1 MEENPQ
7 SSAILKELGD
17 IKSSLAVSKNVQAGI
32 KDSIHSTEDHD
43 LLIKLHENI
52 DLNFRQVKA
61 DIKDLKDGTSNQLND
76 HEARIKDLEVT
87 RVDFRAKI
95 RDNGKYMV
103 FIVALGLLILGL
115 LIWHIT
121 GGSGGY
127 HI

>member
-1 MEENPQ
+1 MPDENPQ
-7 SSAILKELGD
+7 GSAILKELGE
-17 IKSSLAVSKNVQAGI
+17 IRSSLAVSKNVQAGI

-76 HEARIKDLEVT
+76 HERRLKDLEIT
-87 RVDFRAKI
+87 RIDFRLKVGNS
-95 RDNGKYMV
+95 DK
-103 FIVALGLLILGL
+103 LLKLILSLVVVGL
-115 LIWHIT
+115 IMIVYHLT
-121 GGSGGY
+121 GY

>member
-1 MEENPQ
+1 MNN
-7 SSAILKELGD
+7 EL
-17 IKSSLAVSKNVQAGI
+17 NQN
-32 KDSIHSTEDHD
+32 DHD
-43 LLIKLHENI
+43 ILVRLHENI
-52 DLNFRQVKA
+52 ELNFRQVKA
-61 DIKDLKDGTSNQLND
+61 DIKDLKDGTSNQLAD

-95 RDNGKYMV
+95 RDTGKYMA
-103 FIVALGLLILGL
+103 FIVALGLLIIGL